1 MMLYKKREDSLN
13 RNSQVRDIVAY
24 LEHHQ
29 VILPNGGHLTPG
41 RWQHLGIDFG
51 MSGQCHSCFFLCVS
65 MPTSPFIG
73 GIDRVHR
80 EWEGRK
86 SNRL

>member
-1 MMLYKKREDSLN
+1 MMLYKRREDSLN

-51 MSGQCHSCFFLCVS
+51 MSGQLSLVLFLCVCLHAHES
-65 MPTSPFIG
+65 FY
-73 GIDRVHR
+73 R
-80 EWEGRK
+80 W
-86 SNRL
+86 N